1 MSNHQPVE
9 PGAAVGVIAAQSIG
23 EPGTQLT
30 MRTFHTGGVA
40 GVDITQG
47 LPRAEELFEA
57 RKTLK
62 SVQSVL
68 SPLDGYV
75 KSISSTERGTELV
88 EIESSCRVI
97 QIPTVLACA
106 EPDEEVGIDGVIG
119 MKSPC
124 SGEVYILDDKEMFVI
139 DSASG
144 DRSYPL
150 PPNAVPRVKNGEIV
164 SAGDA
169 LTKRFNIEGIV
180 SNTTGTVSVINEDER
195 AFQVVAAN
203 GDVQDYSIPYGAR
216 MMVEPGVKVKI
227 GDQLTSRSRPIFVAA
242 EAGGTVVLLADR
254 VIVYNPDGN
263 AVRFPLTKDISP
275 IKKRKNGGQVKLG
288 WPLVQLEILH
298 QGALFVEKVEAKGE
312 ITNVHL
318 RPRSVVEVDQLLVVR
333 VGDKVEEGDLLTK
346 GVVAPQALLE
356 TAGVQK
362 TRDYLLTEIHK
373 VYKTQGVDINDKH
386 IEIIIR
392 QTLNNARILA
402 QGDSRFLVN
411 DLVTLEE
418 FQQEVRKLNEVNRLM
433 DRTCKGVIGEEMA
446 ESIIADGHLIA
457 GKGDPFT
464 KEVLQAAQRAEVSS
478 VYIQKEGES
487 MEIPIKNRELPVAER
502 ELLRISKA
510 ALHTKGWLSA
520 ASFQRTTKVLAEA
533 ALRGEVDE
541 LLSLKPS
548 IIVGKRIPTGT
559 GFRVLHEKTA
569 ESEQ

>member
-1 MSNHQPVE
+1 
-9 PGAAVGVIAAQSIG
+9 
-23 EPGTQLT
+23 
-30 MRTFHTGGVA
+30 
-40 GVDITQG
+40 
-47 LPRAEELFEA
+47 
-57 RKTLK
+57 
-62 SVQSVL
+62 
-68 SPLDGYV
+68 
-75 KSISSTERGTELV
+75 
-88 EIESSCRVI
+88 
-97 QIPTVLACA
+97 
-106 EPDEEVGIDGVIG
+106 
-119 MKSPC
+119 
-124 SGEVYILDDKEMFVI
+124 
-139 DSASG
+139 
-144 DRSYPL
+144 
-150 PPNAVPRVKNGEIV
+150 
-164 SAGDA
+164 
-169 LTKRFNIEGIV
+169 
-180 SNTTGTVSVINEDER
+180 
-195 AFQVVAAN
+195 
-203 GDVQDYSIPYGAR
+203 
-216 MMVEPGVKVKI
+216 MMVEPGVKVKV
-227 GDQLTSRSRPIFVAA
+227 GDQLTSRSRPIFIAA

-275 IKKRKNGGQVKLG
+275 IRKRKNGSQVKAG

-298 QGALFVEKVEAKGE
+298 HGALFVEKVEAKGE

-318 RPRSVVEVDQLLVVR
+318 RPRSVLEVDQLLVVR

-386 IEIIIR
+386 LEIIIR

-402 QGDSRFLVN
+402 QGDSCFLVN
-411 DLVTLEE
+411 DLVALEE
-418 FQQEVRKLNEVNRLM
+418 FQHEVRRLNEVNRLM
-433 DRTCKGVIGEEMA
+433 DRTCKGVIGEAMA
-446 ESIIADGHLIA
+446 ESIIAHGHLIA

-464 KEVLQAAQRAEVSS
+464 KEVLQAAQRAEVSR

-487 MEIPIKNRELPVAER
+487 MEILIKNKELPVAER

-559 GFRVLHEKTA
+559 GFHMRQEEKTA

>member
-1 MSNHQPVE
+1 
-9 PGAAVGVIAAQSIG
+9 
-23 EPGTQLT
+23 
-30 MRTFHTGGVA
+30 
-40 GVDITQG
+40 
-47 LPRAEELFEA
+47 
-57 RKTLK
+57 
-62 SVQSVL
+62 
-68 SPLDGYV
+68 
-75 KSISSTERGTELV
+75 
-88 EIESSCRVI
+88 VI

-106 EPDEEVGIDGVIG
+106 EPDAEVGIDGVIG

-144 DRSYPL
+144 DRSYPI
-150 PPNAVPRVKNGEIV
+150 PPNALPRVKNGEIV

-169 LTKRFNIEGIV
+169 LTKRFNIAGIV
-180 SNTTGTVSVINEDER
+180 SNTVGTVSVINEDER

-203 GDVQDYSIPYGAR
+203 GDVDDYSIPYGAR

-275 IKKRKNGGQVKLG
+275 IKKRKNEGQVKVG
-288 WPLVQLEILH
+288 WPLVQLEIFH
-298 QGALFVEKVEAKGE
+298 KGALFVEKVEAKGE

-386 IEIIIR
+386 LEIIIR

-402 QGDSRFLVN
+402 QGDSCFLVN

-418 FQQEVRKLNEVNRLM
+418 FQHEVRRLNEVNRLM
-433 DRTCKGVIGEEMA
+433 DRTCKGVIGEAMA
-446 ESIIADGHLIA
+446 ESIIAHGHLIA

-464 KEVLQAAQRAEVSS
+464 KEVLQAAQRAEVGS

-487 MEIPIKNRELPVAER
+487 MEILIKNKELPVAER

-559 GFRVLHEKTA
+559 GFHMRQEKTA